1 MKKELFKRLVESMM
15 EMGEI
20 VRGEHHP
27 SREFH
32 VEPNDTEAD
41 REAIPPVQPSVFPDA
56 QCGG

>member
-1 MKKELFKRLVESMM
+1 MEKELFKRLVESMM
-15 EMGEI
+15 EMGVI
-20 VRGEHHP
+20 VQGEHAP

-41 REAIPPVQPSVFPDA
+41 RKAIPPVHPSVSPDA